1 MRRTRIVC
9 TLGPASASRE
19 AILELARAG
28 MDVARLNFSHGEHA
42 WHAERCRLVRE
53 ASAEIGRPVAVLQ
66 DLAGPKLRLGSLP
79 DAGLQI
85 RAGETCLLSAD
96 GDGGE
101 ARLPVPHP
109 EVLRALAPG
118 QHVYLGDGQI

>member
-42 WHAERCRLVRE
+42 WRAERCRLVRE
-53 ASAEIGRPVAVLQ
+53 AAAEIGRPIAVMQ
-66 DLAGPKLRLGSLP
+66 DLAGPKLRLGLLP
-79 DAGLQI
+79 GRGLRLI
-85 RAGETCLLSAD
+85 PGEICLLSAD
-96 GDGGE
+96 ADGG
-101 ARLPVPHP
+101 
-109 EVLRALAPG
+109 
-118 QHVYLGDGQI
+118 